1 MTSLR
6 RVPILLLAAA
16 CSSGTSST
24 RPPAPSPGA
33 GAPAPAVDPIRNT
46 PSPEAA
52 ISYPRAGGG
61 VARYSLARRDSLAA
75 AMPTGERQVQLGG
88 RTAFVT
94 IAWIAADTGTRVSV
108 SIDSVVGDA
117 GVAFVQSALD
127 SARGTRWSGLRLP
140 NGQLTAL
147 TGAPR
152 SQVGD
157 QVRDE
162 LQLLFPI
169 LPPDGARPGVT
180 WNATVTGPVRVSAF
194 EAMETADIAS
204 HPGTIGSSGGLE
216 FDVVR
221 SRSASGQGE
230 QFGQPITVRATG
242 SDTLS
247 YRMAPDG
254 RVLSVSGV
262 RSTALVID
270 LPSIGQSVPA
280 NERSAFLMTLIR

>member
-1 MTSLR
+1 MTFFR
-6 RVPILLLAAA
+6 QVPVLLLAAA
-16 CSSGTSST
+16 CSSGTPST
-24 RPPAPSPGA
+24 RQPAPSPGA
-33 GAPAPAVDPIRNT
+33 PAPSVDPIRNT
-46 PSPEAA
+46 PVPEAA
-52 ISYPRAGGG
+52 ISYPKAGGG
-61 VARYSLARRDSLAA
+61 VARYSLARQDSLTA
-75 AMPTGERQVQLGG
+75 AMPTGERQVQLVG
-88 RTAFVT
+88 RTAFITV
-94 IAWIAADTGTRVSV
+94 AWIAADTGTRVSV
-108 SIDSVVGDA
+108 SIDSVLGESGVG
-117 GVAFVQSALD
+117 FVQAALD

-147 TGAPR
+147 SGAPR

-169 LPPDGARPGVT
+169 LPPEGAQPGVT
-180 WNATVTGPVRVSAF
+180 WSATVTGPVRVSAF
-194 EAMETADIAS
+194 EATDTAAITSQSGTVGPNGALDI
-204 HPGTIGSSGGLE
+204 G
-216 FDVVR
+216 VVR

-242 SDTLS
+242 SDTLT
-247 YRMAPDG
+247 YRIAPDA

-280 NERSAFLMTLIR
+280 NERSAFQMTLIR

>member
-1 MTSLR
+1 MTGFR
-6 RVPILLLAAA
+6 WVPVLLFAAA
-16 CSSGTSST
+16 CASGAPST
-24 RPPAPSPGA
+24 LPPAPTSGPGA
-33 GAPAPAVDPIRNT
+33 PTPSVDPIRNT
-46 PSPEAA
+46 PTPDAA
-52 ISYPRAGGG
+52 IGYPKAGGG
-61 VARYSLARRDSLAA
+61 VARYSLTRHDSLTA
-75 AMPTGERQVQLGG
+75 AMPTGERQVQLVG
-88 RTAFVT
+88 RTAFIT
-94 IAWIAADTGTRVSV
+94 LAWIAADTGTRVSV
-108 SIDSVVGDA
+108 SVDSVVGDS
-117 GVAFVQSALD
+117 GVAFVQAALD

-162 LQLLFPI
+162 LQLLFPV
-169 LPPDGARPGVT
+169 LPPDGARPGET
-180 WNATVTGPVRVSAF
+180 WSATATGPVRLSAF
-194 EAMETADIAS
+194 EATETADIAS
-204 HPGTIGSSGGLE
+204 RSGTVGPSDGLE
-216 FDVVR
+216 IGVVR

-247 YRMAPDG
+247 YRIAPDG
-254 RVLSVSGV
+254 RVLSVTGV

-280 NERSAFLMTLIR
+280 NERSAFQMTLIR

>member
-1 MTSLR
+1 MALSR
-6 RVPILLLAAA
+6 RVSLILLAAA

-24 RPPAPSPGA
+24 RPPAPS
-33 GAPAPAVDPIRNT
+33 GAPGTPPPGVDPIRNT
-46 PSPEAA
+46 PTSDAA
-52 ISYPRAGGG
+52 INYPKAGGG
-61 VARYSLARRDSLAA
+61 LVRYSMARHDSLSAV
-75 AMPTGERQVQLGG
+75 MPTGEPQVQVVG

-94 IAWIAADTGTRVSV
+94 VAWIAADTGTRVSV
-108 SIDSVVGDA
+108 AIDSVRGDS
-117 GVAFVQSALD
+117 GVAFVQAALD

-147 TGAPR
+147 TGTPR

-157 QVRDE
+157 QIRDE

-169 LPPDGARPGVT
+169 LPPEGARPGAT
-180 WNATVTGPVRVSAF
+180 WGDSVTGPVRVSAF
-194 EAMETADIAS
+194 EASETAVVAS
-204 HPGTIGSSGGLE
+204 QAGAAGPAGGL
-216 FDVVR
+216 DIGVVR

-247 YRMAPDG
+247 YRIASDG

-280 NERSAFLMTLIR
+280 NERSAFLMTLLR